1 MNDIAPGMRRDD
13 DAEQRRAE
21 LQRTEL
27 AASERRAGELRAMA
41 AKTTF
46 ASLLAATA
54 AKPALPAAARTTT
67 PPRVPTT
74 TAVDEARELQQQGV
88 AKELRT
94 EGHREGHR
102 SLDDGA
108 DDDAP
113 NVRSDRLRPL
123 AENGLPPPGLA
134 PEPPAQPAHPT
145 PMPAAGPALKAE
157 QVAAVRAAAN
167 PSPDQGRR
175 SLAFALD
182 RGAMAGMEL
191 VVVAL
196 GDGAVGLRLAGKPPS
211 RNDLQKAVAALVAQL
226 EDAGLS
232 VREVGFH
239 TLGRPQRGG
248 R

>member
-13 DAEQRRAE
+13 EAEQRRTE

-27 AASERRAGELRAMA
+27 AASERRAGELRAMT

-54 AKPALPAAARTTT
+54 AKPALAATARTAT
-67 PPRVPTT
+67 PPRLQTNPSGDEPR
-74 TAVDEARELQQQGV
+74 AARPGVD
-88 AKELRT
+88 KELRT
-94 EGHREGHR
+94 EVPREGH
-102 SLDDGA
+102 SPLDDGA
-108 DDDAP
+108 EADTP
-113 NVRSDRLRPL
+113 PVRSDRLRTGAATALLQPDI
-123 AENGLPPPGLA
+123 A
-134 PEPPAQPAHPT
+134 PEPPAQPARPT
-145 PMPAAGPALKAE
+145 PLPAAGPALKAE

-196 GDGAVGLRLAGKPPS
+196 GDGAVGLRLAGKPPP

-226 EDAGLS
+226 EEAGLS

>member
-13 DAEQRRAE
+13 EAEQRRTE

-27 AASERRAGELRAMA
+27 AASERRAGELRAMT

-46 ASLLAATA
+46 ASLLAASA
-54 AKPALPAAARTTT
+54 AKPALPTVVRTEI
-67 PPRVPTT
+67 PPRLRTNAPG
-74 TAVDEARELQQQGV
+74 DEPREPRPGID
-88 AKELRT
+88 KELRA
-94 EGHREGHR
+94 EGPREGH
-102 SLDDGA
+102 SPLDDAAEA
-108 DDDAP
+108 DTQTM
-113 NVRSDRLRPL
+113 RSDRLRSG
-123 AENGLPPPGLA
+123 AETALPQLGIA
-134 PEPPAQPAHPT
+134 PEPPAQPARPT
-145 PMPAAGPALKAE
+145 PLPSAGPALKAE
-157 QVAAVRAAAN
+157 QVAAVRAAAH
-167 PSPDQGRR
+167 PVPDQGRP

-196 GDGAVGLRLAGKPPS
+196 GDGAVGLRLAGKPPP